1 METSYEYLTT
11 PWMIRTR
18 RIVSEEIEHIDK
30 EMEVIEK
37 AFCFSVE
44 DENTIRFSSNNMWDK
59 YKNLEELRR
68 ELSKAMDSLN
78 FKLSVLN

>member
-11 PWMIRTR
+11 PWMIKTR
-18 RIVSEEIEHIDK
+18 RIVSEEIKHIDG

-37 AFCFSVE
+37 EFCFEVEGENSV
-44 DENTIRFSSNNMWDK
+44 RFTSNLMWDK

>member
-18 RIVSEEIEHIDK
+18 KIVSEEIEYIDK

-37 AFCFSVE
+37 AFCFSAE
-44 DENTIRFSSNNMWDK
+44 DEDTIRFSSNNMWDK

>member
-18 RIVSEEIEHIDK
+18 RIISEEIKYIDE

-44 DENTIRFSSNNMWDK
+44 DENTIRFTSNLMWDK
-59 YKNLEELRR
+59 YENLEELRF
-68 ELSKAMDSLN
+68 ELSKALKSLN
-78 FKLSVLN
+78 FKLCVLN

>member
-18 RIVSEEIEHIDK
+18 RIVTEEIQYIDE

-37 AFCFSVE
+37 AFCFEVEGEDSV
-44 DENTIRFSSNNMWDK
+44 RFTSNLMWDK

>member
-18 RIVSEEIEHIDK
+18 RIDSEEIQYIDE

-44 DENTIRFSSNNMWDK
+44 DEDTIRFTSNLMWDK
-59 YKNLEELRR
+59 YKSLEELKR
-68 ELSKAMDSLN
+68 ELSKALNSLN

>member
-18 RIVSEEIEHIDK
+18 RIVSEEIEHIDE

-37 AFCFSVE
+37 AFCFSIE
-44 DENTIRFSSNNMWDK
+44 DEDTVRFTSNLMWDK
-59 YKNLEELRR
+59 YKSLEELRR

>member
-18 RIVSEEIEHIDK
+18 RIVSEEIEYIDK

>member
-18 RIVSEEIEHIDK
+18 RIVSEEIQYIEE

-37 AFCFSVE
+37 AFCFSAEGE
-44 DENTIRFSSNNMWDK
+44 DTVRFASNSMWDK
-59 YKNLEELRR
+59 YKNLEDLRVELY
-68 ELSKAMDSLN
+68 KALNNLN

>member
-18 RIVSEEIEHIDK
+18 RIVSEEIEFIDE

-37 AFCFSVE
+37 AFCFSAE
-44 DENTIRFSSNNMWDK
+44 DEDTIRFTSNLMWDK
-59 YKNLEELRR
+59 YKSLEELKR
-68 ELSKAMDSLN
+68 ELSKALNSLN

>member
-18 RIVSEEIEHIDK
+18 RIVSEEIEHIDE

-37 AFCFSVE
+37 AFCFEVEGEASV
-44 DENTIRFSSNNMWDK
+44 RFTSNLMWDK

>member
-1 METSYEYLTT
+1 METSYEYLIT

-18 RIVSEEIEHIDK
+18 RIISEEIKHLDK
-30 EMEVIEK
+30 EMETIEK

-44 DENTIRFSSNNMWDK
+44 GEDTIRFTSNRMWDI

>member
-18 RIVSEEIEHIDK
+18 RIVSEEIQYIDE

-37 AFCFSVE
+37 AFCFSIE
-44 DENTIRFSSNNMWDK
+44 DEDTVRFTSNLMWDK
-59 YKNLEELRR
+59 YKSLEELRR

>member
-18 RIVSEEIEHIDK
+18 KIVSEEIEYIDK

-44 DENTIRFSSNNMWDK
+44 GEDIIRFSSNNMWDK
-59 YKNLEELRR
+59 YKNLEELKR